1 LRKLL
6 LTLLK
11 LGISLAIIAY
21 LVNDARSDRSFANLR
36 DQPKDWGLFAVAWA
50 CLMGAVV
57 LTIIRW
63 YYLVRALEL
72 PFSLKDAFRL
82 GFLGYMFNFVSL
94 GNVGGDVFKAIF
106 IAREQPRRRAEA
118 VATIF
123 VDRILGLYALFIVA
137 TIAVLAGGL
146 MDTAVPQIRVIAQA
160 TLVCTALGALGFAL
174 LLIPG
179 STNGVVTR
187 FLEGLPRVGHVLGR
201 LIEAVRIYR
210 RKLPVLVLAIV
221 ISLGVHALSTTGIYL
236 VARGLPGNI
245 PSLGAHFVIVPIS
258 MVVGILPLPLS
269 GLGAF
274 EAAIEFL
281 YQYLPGTVVIAKGQG
296 FVVALGYR
304 VITVVIAMVG
314 VFFYIGSRREV
325 AEVLHEEAVESGE

>member
-1 LRKLL
+1 MRKLL

-281 YQYLPGTVVIAKGQG
+281 YQYLPGTIVIAKGQG